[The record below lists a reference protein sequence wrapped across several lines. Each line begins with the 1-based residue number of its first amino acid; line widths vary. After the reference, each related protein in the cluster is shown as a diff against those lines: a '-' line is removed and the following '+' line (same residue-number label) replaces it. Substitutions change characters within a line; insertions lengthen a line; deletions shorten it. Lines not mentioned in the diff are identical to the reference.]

1 MANSNLSQTQKALLI
16 SSLLHVFVV
25 TAFAVFFTHKETP
38 TEKTVTLLSASF
50 QKEDM
55 QTKELI
61 REQKKEEKVNKTKTH
76 HLQKQYNDKPI
87 QNENKNIKTES
98 SAKDEEFKVVEK
110 TASIPTIQK
119 QHTEVQKD
127 ETAEYIEANL
137 AKIREAIAKYKRYP
151 PLAIKMG
158 CEGVCSVSFK
168 LTPSGN
174 ITEIKIIKSSGFAA
188 LDKSSLQTVENAAS
202 EMPRPYK
209 IVTITI
215 PIEYKLN

>member
-1 MANSNLSQTQKALLI
+1 MANSNFSQTQKALLI
-16 SSLLHVFVV
+16 SSLLHVFIV
-25 TAFAVFFTHKETP
+25 TAFVVFFTRKETP

-50 QKEDM
+50 QKEDA
-55 QTKELI
+55 QTKEPT
-61 REQKKEEKVNKTKTH
+61 REQKKEEKVNN
-76 HLQKQYNDKPI
+76 LPQKQYNDKPI

-98 SAKDEEFKVVEK
+98 SVKEEEFKVVEK
-110 TASIPTIQK
+110 TASMPTIQK
-119 QHTEVQKD
+119 QHREVQKD

-174 ITEIKIIKSSGFAA
+174 INEIKIIKSSGFAA
-188 LDKSSLQTVENAAS
+188 LDKSSIQTVENAAS
-202 EMPRPYK
+202 EMPKPYK